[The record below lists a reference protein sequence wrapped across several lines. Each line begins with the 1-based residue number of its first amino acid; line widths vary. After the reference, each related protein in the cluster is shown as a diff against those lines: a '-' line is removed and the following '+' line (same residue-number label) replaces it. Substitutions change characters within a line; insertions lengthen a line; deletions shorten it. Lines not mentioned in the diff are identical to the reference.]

1 MTPTRFALA
10 FAALAL
16 AAPAS
21 AADLPTQP
29 SLPSLAAD
37 PETQAPNWK
46 GFYVGTELAVASFKG
61 AKGAV
66 GGDVFAGYDHR
77 FDNNVVLGVRFSTG
91 YAPWMFPGGATRGFD
106 FAETSVKVG
115 YEMGR
120 LTPYV
125 VTGVAL
131 ARPTNFG
138 GGLANPNDSIN
149 GAVRRPRR
157 VASGGDGRRRL
168 RLRRH
173 QQSPCRP
180 RSGGQQRRPVRPVA
194 VRPLT
199 ALAMRPRAAIAFGD
213 AAR

>member
-1 MTPTRFALA
+1 MKLLR
-10 FAALAL
+10 LAL
-16 AAPAS
+16 AASLATAAAPAF
-21 AADLPTQP
+21 AADLP

-46 GFYVGTELAVASFKG
+46 GFYVGTELAVAAFKG

-91 YAPWMFPGGATRGFD
+91 YAPWVFPGGATRGFD

-120 LTPYV
+120 LTPYL

-138 GGLANPNDSIN
+138 GGPADLNDSLN
-149 GAVRRPRR
+149 GVFGGPGALQAVGTAG
-157 VASGGDGRRRL
+157 VGFDY
-168 RLRRH
+168 
-173 QQSPCRP
+173 
-180 RSGGQQRRPVRPVA
+180 A
-194 VRPLT
+194 VTNNLHVGVE
-199 ALAMRPRAAIAFGD
+199 AAINNGGPFVGPLGH
-213 AAR
+213 

>member
-1 MTPTRFALA
+1 LLLA
-10 FAALAL
+10 AVFAAAT
-16 AAPAS
+16 APAM
-21 AADLPTQP
+21 AADLPA
-29 SLPSLAAD
+29 LPSLAAD

-91 YAPWMFPGGATRGFD
+91 YSPWMFPGGAIRGFD
-106 FAETSVKVG
+106 FAETSVKLG

-125 VTGVAL
+125 VTGAVL

-138 GGLANPNDSIN
+138 GGPAGANDSLN
-149 GAVRRPRR
+149 GVFGGPGALQAVGTAG
-157 VASGGDGRRRL
+157 VGFDYAVTNNVHVGLEATVNNGGPFGV
-168 RLRRH
+168 
-173 QQSPCRP
+173 
-180 RSGGQQRRPVRPVA
+180 G
-194 VRPLT
+194 
-199 ALAMRPRAAIAFGD
+199 AFGH
-213 AAR
+213 

>member
-10 FAALAL
+10 FAALAF

-37 PETQAPNWK
+37 PDTQAPNWK

-66 GGDVFAGYDHR
+66 GGDVFAGYDRR
-77 FDNNVVLGVRFSTG
+77 FDDDVVLGVRFSTG
-91 YAPWMFPGGATRGFD
+91 YSPWMFPGGATRGFD
-106 FAETSVKVG
+106 FGETSVKLG

-138 GGLANPNDSIN
+138 AGLANLGDSLN
-149 GAVRRPRR
+149 GVFGGPGALQAVGTAGVGFDYAVTDNLR
-157 VASGGDGRRRL
+157 VGLEATVNNGG
-168 RLRRH
+168 
-173 QQSPCRP
+173 PF
-180 RSGGQQRRPVRPVA
+180 GGVG
-194 VRPLT
+194 
-199 ALAMRPRAAIAFGD
+199 AFGH
-213 AAR
+213 

>member
-1 MTPTRFALA
+1 MTLLRSLLAAAA
-10 FAALAL
+10 FAAAS
-16 AAPAS
+16 APAL
-21 AADLPTQP
+21 AADLPA
-29 SLPSLAAD
+29 LPSLAAD

-46 GFYVGTELAVASFKG
+46 GFYVGTEVAAAVFKG
-61 AKGAV
+61 GKGAF

-91 YAPWMFPGGATRGFD
+91 YSPWVFPGGATRGFD

-138 GGLANPNDSIN
+138 GGPPISAIRSTASSAAP
-149 GAVRRPRR
+149 ARCRRWGRPASASTMRSPTISMSASKRR
-157 VASGGDGRRRL
+157 
-168 RLRRH
+168 
-173 QQSPCRP
+173 SP
-180 RSGGQQRRPVRPVA
+180 A
-194 VRPLT
+194 
-199 ALAMRPRAAIAFGD
+199 AMPGAFGH
-213 AAR
+213 